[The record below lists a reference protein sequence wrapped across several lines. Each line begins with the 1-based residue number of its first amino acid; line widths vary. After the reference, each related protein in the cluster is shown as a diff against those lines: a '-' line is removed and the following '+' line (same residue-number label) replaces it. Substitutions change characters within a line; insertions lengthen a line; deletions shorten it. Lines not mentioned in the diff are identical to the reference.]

1 MVKENLVFSAT
12 NEEAMDVTGDGST
25 DPELPL
31 AISTDVRVGIND
43 SDTTP
48 QLPKPREGC
57 AKVQVA
63 MWW

>member
-1 MVKENLVFSAT
+1 MVEENPVFSAT
-12 NEEAMDVTGDGST
+12 NEEAMDVTGGGGT

-31 AISTDVRVGIND
+31 ATSTDVRVGINE

-48 QLPKPREGC
+48 QPPKPRESG

-63 MWW
+63 MLW